1 MTTARPRDA
10 QKVSWPTSFEL
21 LRFVAGALAVDAPKP
36 IPVLRKG
43 SKQLQRFYRG
53 RLDEI
58 DPRTAW
64 AILVGLADRYLVQDP
79 VVVRVMPIEGR
90 RDAALADIARA
101 LAEHMDAW
109 NDFAAWHE
117 ARYRGAPELMRRR
130 ALLGQ
135 LRFVALDVG
144 VYVGY
149 FIVQAGLG
157 SEVLDAPT
165 WNVRVADDHTLRTLL
180 LRRNMRRDALVA
192 ALDMRNPTTVDR
204 WCDKG
209 RRPSDENL
217 IGIARALERDPAKQ
231 DELRQALRRHFALRQ
246 FVNDLAGVVG
256 WDAVQDLLAAA
267 LRFAAWTYVYLTSSR
282 VYPSLRPWICKMVL
296 DRWMTNAPSP
306 KLVAYLLEREA
317 DRRWRGVVRGLQ
329 FASFYARDQEVTLPD
344 GRIDYAMRYPRTS
357 LQTDFDAVSSDAFM
371 PDAPEDGTAPA

>member
-1 MTTARPRDA
+1 MSTARPRDA
-10 QKVSWPTSFEL
+10 QSVSWPTSFEL

-36 IPVLRKG
+36 IPALRKG

-58 DPRTAW
+58 DPETAW

-117 ARYRGAPELMRRR
+117 ARYRGAPEPVRCRV
-130 ALLGQ
+130 LLGQ

-144 VYVGY
+144 VYLGY
-149 FIVQAGLG
+149 FLVQAGLG

-165 WNVRVADDHTLRTLL
+165 WNVRVADDRTLRELL
-180 LRRNMRRDALVA
+180 LRRSMRRDALAA

-231 DELRQALRRHFALRQ
+231 DDLRQALRRHFALRQ
-246 FVNDLAGVVG
+246 FVNDLASAVG
-256 WDAVQDLLAAA
+256 WDDVQDLLAAVQ
-267 LRFAAWTYVYLTSSR
+267 RFASGAHAYMTSTW
-282 VYPSLRPWICKMVL
+282 VEPWCRPLVCKMIL
-296 DRWMTNAPSP
+296 DRWMLNAPSP
-306 KLVAYLLEREA
+306 HIVNYLLAREES
-317 DRRWRGVVRGLQ
+317 RRWRGVLRGLQ
-329 FASFYARDQEVTLPD
+329 FASFHARFRDVKLPD
-344 GRIDYAMRYPRTS
+344 GRVERVTQYPRVVAMT
-357 LQTDFDAVSSDAFM
+357 LFDARLSDASM
-371 PDAPEDGTAPA
+371 PEGGDVAAASS

>member
-1 MTTARPRDA
+1 MTTARPRDP
-10 QKVSWPTSFEL
+10 QEVSWPTSFEL

-36 IPVLRKG
+36 IPALRKG

-58 DPRTAW
+58 DPKTAVS
-64 AILVGLADRYLVQDP
+64 ILVGLAERYLVQDP

-101 LAEHMDAW
+101 LAEHLDAW
-109 NDFAAWHE
+109 NIFAAWGR
-117 ARYRGAPELMRRR
+117 ARYRGAPDSLRRR

-135 LRFVALDVG
+135 LRLVALDIG

-157 SEVLDAPT
+157 PEVLDAPT
-165 WNVRVADDHTLRTLL
+165 WNVRAAEDLTLRTLL

-192 ALDMRNPTTVDR
+192 ALGMRNPKTVDR
-204 WCDKG
+204 WCDGG

-217 IGIARALERDPAKQ
+217 TGIARALESDPVKQ

-246 FVNDLAGVVG
+246 FVNDLAGAVG
-256 WDAVQDLLAAA
+256 WDEVQDLLAAV
-267 LRFAAWTYVYLTSSR
+267 LRFANGAHAYMTSTW
-282 VYPSLRPWICKMVL
+282 VEPMWRPLVCKMVL
-296 DRWMTNAPSP
+296 DRWMLSAPSP
-306 KLVAYLLEREA
+306 HIVNYLLAREEVS
-317 DRRWRGVVRGLQ
+317 RWRGVLRGLQ
-329 FASFYARDQEVTLPD
+329 FASFHARFCDVKLPD
-344 GRIDYAMRYPRTS
+344 GRVERVTRYPRVVAMT
-357 LQTDFDAVSSDAFM
+357 LFDARLSDAST
-371 PDAPEDGTAPA
+371 PCENSGAEPSQ